1 MIQMAKKAI
10 YNDGGR
16 KKGGTTQTKLRKEKT
31 REEREEEGEKGTRD
45 LDVMAQEKK
54 MRHSILSSQC
64 SRAQKKK
71 KEEKAKKF
79 PGIQNRGT
87 MDEKGQLGVDHGPL

>member
-1 MIQMAKKAI
+1 MAKKAI

-16 KKGGTTQTKLRKEKT
+16 KKGGTFQTSSSAKRKGQ
-31 REEREEEGEKGTRD
+31 RREREEEGEKGTRD

-64 SRAQKKK
+64 ARKRKK